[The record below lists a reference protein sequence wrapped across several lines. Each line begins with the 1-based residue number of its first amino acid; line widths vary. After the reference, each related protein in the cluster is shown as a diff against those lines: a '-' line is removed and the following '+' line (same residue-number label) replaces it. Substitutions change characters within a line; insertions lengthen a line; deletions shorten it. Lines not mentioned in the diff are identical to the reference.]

1 MLQLPPGHP
10 EDEVTSREELVAFIA
25 QLRDDFVERGDQW
38 ENATLDRFLDALT
51 AWIDASPGWYRNFD
65 QEMPPN
71 GDWTLF
77 ARALSAAVVYE

>member
-1 MLQLPPGHP
+1 MLQLPSGRP

-25 QLRDDFVERGDQW
+25 QLRDDFVERGEQW

-51 AWIDASPGWYRNFD
+51 AWIGSSPSWYRNVG
-65 QEMPPN
+65 QEMPAK

>member
-1 MLQLPPGHP
+1 MLQLPPSRP
-10 EDEVTSREELVAFIA
+10 EDEVTSREELVDFIA
-25 QLRDDFVERGDQW
+25 QLRDDFVERGEQW
-38 ENATLDRFLDALT
+38 ENATLDRFLDALA
-51 AWIDASPGWYRNFD
+51 AWIEASPGWYRNFD

>member
-1 MLQLPPGHP
+1 MLQLPPGRP

-25 QLRDDFVERGDQW
+25 QLRDDFVERGEQW

-51 AWIDASPGWYRNFD
+51 AWIDSSPSWYRNFD
-65 QEMPPN
+65 QEMPAN